1 MEMSGD
7 PLRWHM
13 CGTYNGI
20 VGIPGEPSSNVQD
33 QNSLPKSDEKINL
46 KGKLPRDLIHVR
58 LAHGDGSSSITIPII
73 VTVKLPD

>member
-7 PLRWHM
+7 PHLWHM
-13 CGTYNGI
+13 CSTYNGI
-20 VGIPGEPSSNVQD
+20 VGIPGEPSRNVQD
-33 QNSLPKSDEKINL
+33 QKSLPKSDEKINL

-58 LAHGDGSSSITIPII
+58 LARGNGTSSITLPII